1 MNRKCGQNVAT
12 DDRRTFTDKDKVRR
26 IQTLGNVILALVI
39 ALLDFVSKVIQIFV
53 YEIRHT
59 LARHEYLQG
68 GQQQFFII
76 VFSFSMHY
84 QTLYQTFLKTGSLYN
99 AIQGI

>member
-1 MNRKCGQNVAT
+1 MWTECCCRRQKNT
-12 DDRRTFTDKDKVRR
+12 DSLIKTIKVRR

-53 YEIRHT
+53 YEIRHS
-59 LARHEYLQG
+59 LARLEYLQG

-76 VFSFSMHY
+76 VFSFSMRY
-84 QTLYQTFLKTGSLYN
+84 QTLISDIDKFILALF
-99 AIQGI
+99 IVR

>member
-1 MNRKCGQNVAT
+1 MQS
-12 DDRRTFTDKDKVRR
+12 
-26 IQTLGNVILALVI
+26 LGNVILALVI

-53 YEIRHT
+53 YEIRHS

-84 QTLYQTFLKTGSLYN
+84 QTLYQTLLKTGSLYN